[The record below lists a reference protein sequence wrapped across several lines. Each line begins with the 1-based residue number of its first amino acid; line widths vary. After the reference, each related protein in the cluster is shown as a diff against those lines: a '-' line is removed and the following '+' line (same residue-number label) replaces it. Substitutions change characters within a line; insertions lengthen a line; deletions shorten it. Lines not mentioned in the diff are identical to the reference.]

1 MNVGPMLAHAGQRT
15 ENASIDTRSQARYS
29 REQPR
34 PDAAQAGR
42 MSARFNRNGPGDM
55 HVAKRMPVRALSLQ
69 RMSAGEIAV
78 ILHLFDAAFNDIRAN
93 PGDVS
98 VQRTLP
104 VAFKPA
110 SFTRQS
116 TTRRSHATSNR

>member
-1 MNVGPMLAHAGQRT
+1 MPASERKMRRSTHVRKPVIRVNSPGPTLRRPAGCRPALT
-15 ENASIDTRSQARYS
+15 EMAR
-29 REQPR
+29 
-34 PDAAQAGR
+34 
-42 MSARFNRNGPGDM
+42 GDM

-104 VAFKPA
+104 GAFKPA